1 MSQEFAD
8 GIQNLSPLSCPDRS
22 GSPEWEHDTAHRNHD
37 NVATTY
43 LRDDALEQLRLGISE
58 RIRMAIHLEKGRTG
72 QDTLGPDQIET
83 IVGNE
88 FIFGV
93 ATRVAPANLCT
104 LLRREELAVLIPSA
118 HRSSSPGPS
127 CCQ

>member
-22 GSPEWEHDTAHRNHD
+22 GSPEWEHDTVHRSRD

-43 LRDDALEQLRLGISE
+43 LRDDAIEQLRRGISE
-58 RIRMAIHLEKGRTG
+58 RIDMAIQLEKGRTG
-72 QDTLGPDQIET
+72 QESLSLDQIET

-93 ATRVAPANLCT
+93 ASRVAPTGLCT
-104 LLRREELAVLIPSA
+104 LLRKEVLATLIPLD
-118 HRSSSPGPS
+118 HQNSSPVPS